1 MLRHVYLFLL
11 ALGGIQLTLDVRA
24 TVYSGHGLHFHKQ
37 LYLRITFKSQF
48 LDAEIFSF
56 ASQNH
61 YVRNDRAKSRI

>member
-24 TVYSGHGLHFHKQ
+24 TVYSGHD
-37 LYLRITFKSQF
+37 LRIDFKTQF

-56 ASQNH
+56 ASQSH
-61 YVRNDRAKSRI
+61 YARNDRDKPRI